1 MTPLLLSVS
10 TDAKEECS
18 PCRCSYTAWRGRAV
32 WTADCS
38 GLDLFDAPNITAP
51 IYILDLSNN
60 NLKGVAQL
68 NISRFQH
75 LRSLRIMNTSLRTL
89 PSEFLSGGPLLREI
103 DLTGNKLEFFSPGSL
118 VNLKYLDTIRG
129 LEAEYFSDSAFL
141 GFESLGTLEI
151 TFSQSNISENIFS
164 NLKISSLNLR
174 FLSSETIPAR
184 ILHFGQKYLSD
195 LTIFAPKVTQLSES
209 MFNGLSLLGR
219 LRLHFESLQSLPVHL
234 FSNPSADAMPR
245 HLLRLTIQG
254 VKSLPRDILRGQQRL
269 ESLTLSGVEDLPSG
283 IFDEIQTLHHLN
295 LSTSNVRRISPYWFS
310 NLGSLKSLNLSSTGL
325 QELRN
330 DSFIGLNSLSVLDLS
345 HNDLNTLPESTFEY
359 FKETLQSLNITGN
372 FIDYIQEKIL
382 RGLFS
387 LQSLDL
393 SYNGIV
399 KVSTKAFTDLS
410 KLQVLNLRNNSL
422 YYIPEDVLQYQ
433 KDLRILDLS
442 NNNLTTLPQNLLQN
456 AISLRVLDLSNNP
469 VSTFPE
475 WFLAH
480 SRFLEFLIL
489 EGNPLHCDCRLF
501 VVESQTSGP
510 MLNMTGVCLSPDSL
524 RGQPVSAVISQENC
538 STDQESSSSSQSSS
552 SSTKGSSYVYTST
565 VTIKTP
571 PTSTTS
577 SEIEESTTTTAI
589 ATTSWTDNFTTVT
602 IKTPPTSITSSEIKE
617 STTTTAITTTSW
629 TDNFTT
635 VTIKTPPTSTT
646 SSEIEESTTTTAITT
661 TSWTDNF
668 TTSTSMTQD
677 VTSFNQTTTDSRP
690 TRVSEKPVVFEG
702 KDFGSVSSSGMKAFY
717 IAISVIGALFVF
729 GVIAHVVRRGRL
741 GIRSRSYTIN
751 QEIIHGDGQEHI

>member
-1 MTPLLLSVS
+1 MQQTVKGRITLWRFISLCMIPLLLSVS
-10 TDAKEECS
+10 TEKEECS

-60 NLKGVAQL
+60 NLKGVTQL
-68 NISRFQH
+68 NISRFQY
-75 LRSLRIMNTSLRTL
+75 LLSLRIRNTSLRTL

-103 DLTGNKLEFFSPGSL
+103 DFTGNKLEFFSPGSL
-118 VNLKYLDTIRG
+118 VNLKHLDTIRG
-129 LEAEYFSDSAFL
+129 LEAEYFSDNAFL
-141 GFESLGTLEI
+141 GFESLRTLEI

-254 VKSLPRDILRGQQRL
+254 VKSLPRDILQGQQRL

-310 NLGSLKSLNLSSTGL
+310 KLGSLKSLNLSSSGL

-345 HNDLNTLPESTFEY
+345 HNDLNSLPESAFEY

-372 FIDYIQEKIL
+372 SIDYIQEKIF

-410 KLQVLNLRNNSL
+410 KLQVLNLRNNIL

-475 WFLAH
+475 RFLAH

-524 RGQPVSAVISQENC
+524 RGQPVSAVISQESC
-538 STDQESSSSSQSSS
+538 TTDQESSSPSSSSSSSPSSSSS

-577 SEIEESTTTTAI
+577 PEIEESTPTT
-589 ATTSWTDNFTTVT
+589 
-602 IKTPPTSITSSEIKE
+602 P
-617 STTTTAITTTSW
+617 ITTTSW

-717 IAISVIGALFVF
+717 IAIGVIGALFVF

-741 GIRSRSYTIN
+741 GIRSRSYSIN
-751 QEIIHGDGQEHI
+751 QEIIHGDAQEHI

>member
-1 MTPLLLSVS
+1 MIPLLLSVS

-18 PCRCSYTAWRGRAV
+18 PCRCSYTAWRGWAYL
-32 WTADCS
+32 TADCS

-75 LRSLRIMNTSLRTL
+75 LRSLRIRNTSLRTL

-103 DLTGNKLEFFSPGSL
+103 DFTGNKLEFFSPGSL

-345 HNDLNTLPESTFEY
+345 HNDLNSLPESAFEY

-372 FIDYIQEKIL
+372 SIDYIQEKIL

-433 KDLRILDLS
+433 KDLRILDLAS
-442 NNNLTTLPQNLLQN
+442 NNLTTLPQNLLQN

-538 STDQESSSSSQSSS
+538 STDQESSSSSSSSSSQSSS
-552 SSTKGSSYVYTST
+552 PSTKGSSYVYTST

-577 SEIEESTTTTAI
+577 PEIEESTPTT
-589 ATTSWTDNFTTVT
+589 
-602 IKTPPTSITSSEIKE
+602 P
-617 STTTTAITTTSW
+617 ITTTSW

-717 IAISVIGALFVF
+717 IAIGVIGALFVF

-741 GIRSRSYTIN
+741 GIRSRSYSIN